1 MKRRAVLFDVGGPI
15 ATEVAWEALMD
26 GIIRREVRQ
35 AIGREVTDAAYDAAW
50 RGAVESHAPH
60 AYQAVVWEL
69 MEGDAGRAPLVWS
82 RIAEAARLGRGAP
95 EIRPG
100 IAELLVALQAQGGRL
115 ALAANQPVA
124 MLTALGEAGL
134 LHLFAVHGISEVM
147 GLRKPDPR
155 FFLEIVSAL
164 GRPVEE
170 CVMVGDRIDNE
181 IAQARAVGMGTVL
194 FRGGRHAGQRARS
207 WLEEPDVEVRDVEGL
222 RLGLMRVLQGE

>member
-15 ATEVAWEALMD
+15 ETEVAWEALMD

-100 IAELLVALQAQGGRL
+100 IAELLVALQAQGVRL
-115 ALAANQPVA
+115 ALAANLRRLRFTPVA
-124 MLTALGEAGL
+124 RSNRASMLADSHSIVNITTTALSPPSTRLRSDTGL
-134 LHLFAVHGISEVM
+134 PPMVQRSASISTSTTGNKPVIHSTVTPQTTQLK
-147 GLRKPDPR
+147 LRSSARTSADP
-155 FFLEIVSAL
+155 
-164 GRPVEE
+164 G
-170 CVMVGDRIDNE
+170 N
-181 IAQARAVGMGTVL
+181 ARCKTLTETRMTARLASTGT
-194 FRGGRHAGQRARS
+194 AS
-207 WLEEPDVEVRDVEGL
+207 
-222 RLGLMRVLQGE
+222 

>member
-1 MKRRAVLFDVGGPI
+1 M
-15 ATEVAWEALMD
+15 
-26 GIIRREVRQ
+26 
-35 AIGREVTDAAYDAAW
+35 
-50 RGAVESHAPH
+50 
-60 AYQAVVWEL
+60 
-69 MEGDAGRAPLVWS
+69 
-82 RIAEAARLGRGAP
+82 
-95 EIRPG
+95 
-100 IAELLVALQAQGGRL
+100 
-115 ALAANQPVA
+115 
-124 MLTALGEAGL
+124 GL

-170 CVMVGDRIDNE
+170 CVMVGDRIDND
-181 IAQARAVGMGTVL
+181 IAPARALGMGTVL